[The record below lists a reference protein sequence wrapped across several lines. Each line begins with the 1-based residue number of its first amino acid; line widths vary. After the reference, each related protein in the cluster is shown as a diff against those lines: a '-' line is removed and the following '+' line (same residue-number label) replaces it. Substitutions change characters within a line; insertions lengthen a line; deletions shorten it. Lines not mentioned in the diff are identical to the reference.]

1 MKIDINENVI
11 ESEITSLKPGETFLY
26 RNGKRKGG
34 FDVYMIVNPN
44 DYKGE
49 PLFDLLSVYP
59 IVAINLNTGK
69 LNFFKP
75 CCAIIIEHLKDVKDN

>member
-1 MKIDINENVI
+1 MTIDINEKALN
-11 ESEITSLKPGETFLY
+11 SEISCLKPGETFLY
-26 RNGKRKGG
+26 KNGQRKGG

-44 DYKGE
+44 DSKNKS
-49 PLFDLLSVYP
+49 LFNLEEYP

-75 CCAIIIEHLKDVKDN
+75 GCPIIVVRLKVVKDR